1 MDNKVSEQHGP
12 ITFNGPLEAGIRAVS
27 ILGAAYPQTYDLQ
40 RLVALDY
47 LLVHTA
53 DVGGPDNLH
62 PPTPIHSAELLVRR
76 KLVEDA
82 LLLMMTRDLIERQV
96 GPNGITYGAGENATT
111 FLSSVSSTYLLAL
124 KDRAAWL
131 VEALGNL
138 TDQEFRSVM
147 HRFFDKWVEEF
158 QQVEQSLGGET

>member
-1 MDNKVSEQHGP
+1 MDNKVRAQSSP

-27 ILGAAYPQTYDLQ
+27 ILSAAYPQTYDLQ

-82 LLLMMTRDLIERQV
+82 LLLMMTRELIERQV
-96 GPNGITYGAGENATT
+96 GPNGITYGAGDNATT

-138 TDQEFRSVM
+138 TDEEFRIVM

-158 QQVEQSLGGET
+158 QQVEQSLGGEI

>member
-27 ILGAAYPQTYDLQ
+27 ILGAAYPQAYDLQ

-96 GPNGITYGAGENATT
+96 GPNGITYGAGDNATT

-124 KDRAAWL
+124 KDRAVWL

>member
-138 TDQEFRSVM
+138 TNQEFRSVM

>member
-1 MDNKVSEQHGP
+1 MDNKVSKQHGP

-82 LLLMMTRDLIERQV
+82 LLLMMTRDLIERQI
-96 GPNGITYGAGENATT
+96 GPNGITYGAGDNATT

-131 VEALGNL
+131 VEVLGNL